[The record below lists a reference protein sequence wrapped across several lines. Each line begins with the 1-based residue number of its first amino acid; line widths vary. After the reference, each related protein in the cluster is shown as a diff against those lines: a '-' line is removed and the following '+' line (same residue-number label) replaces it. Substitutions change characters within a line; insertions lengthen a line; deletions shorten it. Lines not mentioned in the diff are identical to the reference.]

1 MKRAHFTE
9 PEMFR
14 YKFRRDPKVWS
25 IEKVHNLY
33 VRALVRSKKMHEE
46 LIDSIHEIARVIP
59 LSVDGY
65 NKKCHITYFYRED
78 VLYQYEMSYMKE
90 YDSYGT
96 SSNRVNFNEGNL
108 ENIRERKINFILNN
122 ENGKAFELG
131 EKYDRLSHRSKNFH
145 FNVKEVLVEMIRDE
159 LQKKYKAVKIF
170 DIPKI
175 IPVSINDRTYI
186 FTLDRQS
193 SGYYKKFELIDEMNI
208 EPIIMK

>member
-9 PEMFR
+9 PEMFK
-14 YKFRRDPKVWS
+14 YKFNRYPKVWS
-25 IEKVHNLY
+25 IEQVHNLY
-33 VRALVRSKKMHEE
+33 VRAMLRSKKIHDE

-65 NKKCHITYFYRED
+65 NKKCHITYFYRKD

-96 SSNRVNFNEGNL
+96 TSNKVNFNEGNL

-131 EKYDRLSHRSKNFH
+131 EKYDRLSHRSRNFH
-145 FNVKEVLVEMIRDE
+145 FNVKEVLVEMIRNE

-170 DIPKI
+170 DIPKV

-186 FTLDRQS
+186 FTLDRQAS
-193 SGYYKKFELIDEMNI
+193 SYYKKFELIDEMSI
-208 EPIIMK
+208 DPIILK